1 MSRFFKF
8 LIRISSFLSKE
19 LTEILR
25 QPRLILT
32 LVFGPFLIMFLFGLG
47 YPDQNR
53 TLRAI
58 FVAEDPSSIQGNM
71 QLFTN
76 SPNPAIEIE
85 NQNIE
90 NNKELAL
97 AKLALNETD
106 VVIVIPKDPFE
117 IVRSNQQAVFTIYH
131 NEVDPF
137 QIAYI
142 NSIAR
147 IYTDEVNRRILQSL
161 AEQGQQNAGTVETSL
176 DNAIAKTQA
185 LKQTIPPGDTTAA
198 AQVDELEQEL
208 TTVNEQLAAFRSLG
222 SAVLVNPFNVDTSPL
237 SNVQFS
243 PTNFFAPAVIV
254 LLLQHLSITFAS
266 LSIVREHRSGIIELF
281 RVAPITAFETLVG
294 KFLSYLLFEIL
305 LASVITVLAVWLL
318 KVPMFGSWYDYALAV
333 TILLFTSLAVGF
345 LISLISQTD
354 TQAVQYSML
363 LLLAS
368 IFFSGFFLDLRL
380 MWEPIKVL
388 AWSLPAT
395 YGIKMLQ
402 DIMLRG
408 ASAPP
413 MIFQGLA
420 LIGIVLFLVNW
431 FLLRRRM
438 EAQYS

>member
-1 MSRFFKF
+1 M
-8 LIRISSFLSKE
+8 SKE

-32 LVFGPFLIMFLFGLG
+32 LVFGPFLIMFLFGLS

-53 TLRAI
+53 TLRTT
-58 FVAEDPSSIQGNM
+58 FVYEDPDSIQEEK
-71 QLFTN
+71 LFTD
-76 SPNPAIEIE
+76 SIDPSIADQSIETD
-85 NQNIE
+85 Q
-90 NNKELAL
+90 ELAL
-97 AKLALNETD
+97 AKLALNQTD
-106 VVIVIPKDPFE
+106 LVIVIPKDAFE
-117 IVRSNQQAVFTIYH
+117 SIRNNQQAQFVIYH

-142 NSIAR
+142 HSVAR
-147 IYTDEVNRRILQSL
+147 FYVDEVNRRILQTV
-161 AEQGQQNAGTVETSL
+161 AEQGQANAGTVQTNLE
-176 DNAIAKTQA
+176 NAIAKTQA
-185 LKQTIPPGDTTAA
+185 LKQTIPPGDTNTAT
-198 AQVDELEQEL
+198 QVAELEEEL
-208 TTVNEQLAAFRSLG
+208 VAVHDQLTVFRSLG
-222 SAVLVNPFNVDTSPL
+222 ASVLVNPFNAHTTPL
-237 SNVQFS
+237 SEVQFT
-243 PTNFFAPAVIV
+243 PTEFFAPAVIV

-266 LSIVREHRSGIIELF
+266 LSIVREQRSGIIELF
-281 RVAPITAFETLVG
+281 RVAPITAFETLGG

-305 LASVITVLAVWLL
+305 LASVITVLAVWVLR
-318 KVPMFGSWYDYALAV
+318 VPMFGSWYDYALAV
-333 TILLFTSLAVGF
+333 IILLFTSLAVGF

-413 MIFQGLA
+413 IIFQGLA
-420 LIGIVLFLVNW
+420 LIGIGLFLVNW